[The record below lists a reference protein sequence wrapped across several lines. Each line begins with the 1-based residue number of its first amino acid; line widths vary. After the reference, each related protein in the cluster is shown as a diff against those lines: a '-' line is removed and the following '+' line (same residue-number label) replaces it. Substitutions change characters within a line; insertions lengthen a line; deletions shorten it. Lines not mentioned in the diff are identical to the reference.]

1 VRRRLAICYG
11 AGSDL
16 RVDFQPETAI
26 VELHIPEVRA
36 QAVGLWDKL

>member
-16 RVDFQPETAI
+16 RTDFLPETAI
-26 VELHIPEVRA
+26 VELRIPAVRA
-36 QAVGLWDKL
+36 QVAG